1 MANFSSE
8 TMVARR
14 QMNDIFKVLEKKK
27 KKNKKTKKCQ
37 QVKLSFNDEGE
48 TKTVIYK

>member
-27 KKNKKTKKCQ
+27 KKKTKNCQ
-37 QVKLSFNDEGE
+37 QVKLYFKDEGE

>member
-14 QMNDIFKVLEKKK
+14 QMNDIFKVLEGKKK
-27 KKNKKTKKCQ
+27 SQ
-37 QVKLSFNDEGE
+37 QVKLSFKDEGE